1 MRLANPF
8 RRPGVSPASWILMA
22 MAAVGL
28 TFLLVRLADVM
39 LLMFASVLVGM
50 LIHAIARPLWEK
62 TPLGRTAA
70 LTAALGLVSAAA
82 AGLVWMFGSQIAAQ
96 VSALAVLLPRAWH
109 SLEARLSAS
118 LLGGSVLD
126 PFRPENWP
134 NTLVFSWL
142 TRLASGAASA
152 VAATVIVLAAG
163 AYLAFHPETYAN
175 GALLLVPRR
184 HRARAAEI
192 LEACGASL
200 TRWLLGQLVSMIFI
214 GVTTSIGL
222 WLAGVPTPL
231 ALGLLAGVAQ
241 LVPVVGP
248 WAAAIPGLVIAQTQ
262 GPETF
267 GWAGVVYL
275 ITTQFEAN
283 FLTPLVLRRMAQL
296 PMAVTLFAVIAMG
309 VLLGPLGVVLATPL
323 AIVAYVLVTKIYV
336 EGVLG
341 ERFVTPEPDPLPQS
355 R

>member
-28 TFLLVRLADVM
+28 TFLLVRLADV
-39 LLMFASVLVGM
+39 LLLIFASVLVAM
-50 LIHAIARPLWEK
+50 LVHAIARPLWER
-62 TPLGRTAA
+62 TPLGRQAA
-70 LTAALGLVSAAA
+70 LVAALALVSAAA
-82 AGLVWMFGSQIAAQ
+82 GGLVWMFGSQIAAQ

-134 NTLVFSWL
+134 NTLVLSWF
-142 TRLASGAASA
+142 TRVASGAASA
-152 VAATVIVLAAG
+152 VAAIVIVMAAG

-175 GALLLVPRR
+175 GVLLLVPRR

-192 LEACGASL
+192 LEACRASL
-200 TRWLLGQLVSMIFI
+200 TRWLLGQLVSMTFI
-214 GVTTSIGL
+214 GVATSIGL
-222 WLAGVPTPL
+222 WLAGVHTPL

-248 WAAAIPGLVIAQTQ
+248 WAAAVPGLVIASSQS
-262 GPETF
+262 PETL
-267 GWAGVVYL
+267 GWAGLVYL
-275 ITTQFEAN
+275 VTTQFEAN

-323 AIVAYVLVTKIYV
+323 AIVAYVLVMKIYV

-341 ERFVTPEPDPLPQS
+341 EQFDPPGPTPIQRS
-355 R
+355 Q

>member
-1 MRLANPF
+1 
-8 RRPGVSPASWILMA
+8 
-22 MAAVGL
+22 
-28 TFLLVRLADVM
+28 
-39 LLMFASVLVGM
+39 
-50 LIHAIARPLWEK
+50 
-62 TPLGRTAA
+62 
-70 LTAALGLVSAAA
+70 
-82 AGLVWMFGSQIAAQ
+82 
-96 VSALAVLLPRAWH
+96 
-109 SLEARLSAS
+109 
-118 LLGGSVLD
+118 
-126 PFRPENWP
+126 
-134 NTLVFSWL
+134 
-142 TRLASGAASA
+142 
-152 VAATVIVLAAG
+152 VIVLAAG

-192 LEACGASL
+192 LDACRAAL

-222 WLAGVPTPL
+222 WLAGVPTSL

-248 WAAAIPGLVIAQTQ
+248 WAAAVPGLVIAQTQ

-267 GWAGVVYL
+267 GWAGVVYI
-275 ITTQFEAN
+275 ITTQFESN
-283 FLTPLVLRRMAQL
+283 LLTPLVLRRMAQL

-323 AIVAYVLVTKIYV
+323 AIVAYVLVMKIYV

-341 ERFVTPEPDPLPQS
+341 EQFVTREPGPIPQS